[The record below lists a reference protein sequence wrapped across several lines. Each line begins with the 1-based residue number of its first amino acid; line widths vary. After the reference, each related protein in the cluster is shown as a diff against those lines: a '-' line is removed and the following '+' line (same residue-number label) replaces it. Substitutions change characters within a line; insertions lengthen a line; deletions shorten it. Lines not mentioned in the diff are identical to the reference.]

1 MATTTNAVLLTCRS
15 CSVRFDGVRF
25 QVTPCP
31 SCDNLNVIESPPAPP
46 APTVEPEAQ
55 GDHEAVTRAVRA
67 VAEAV
72 DALKAACVDGPPTA
86 RRCLTR
92 ALIDVGTAQGAL
104 TSLRV

>member
-1 MATTTNAVLLTCRS
+1 MTNAVLLACRS

-31 SCDNLNVIESPPAPP
+31 TCDSLNVVEAPPAPP
-46 APTVEPEAQ
+46 VEPEQ

-67 VAEAV
+67 VADAV
-72 DALKAACVDGPPTA
+72 DALKAACVDGPPAA

-104 TSLRV
+104 MSLRLTAV

>member
-1 MATTTNAVLLTCRS
+1 MTNAVLLACRA

-31 SCDNLNVIESPPAPP
+31 TCDSLNVVEAPP
-46 APTVEPEAQ
+46 APTVEPEPQ

-72 DALKAACVDGPPTA
+72 DALKAACVEGPPAA
-86 RRCLTR
+86 RRR
-92 ALIDVGTAQGAL
+92 VVVALRHVAAGQGAL
-104 TSLRV
+104 DGAAETRA